1 MSLLR
6 RGTPVARA
14 RIVSETAPLRADVER
29 VVLDDSRKSC
39 CEACTDAY
47 FGDPDRIGSVS
58 LTYGDRFAD
67 EGGIDPPECLCN
79 CCGTKRSLVLICN
92 AAAAVLHAVLF
103 VSLLVIVIAWDIDL
117 TRPLISRVTI
127 WEKIDADQP
136 QDVCFH
142 SAKCA
147 IPSPKISL
155 NTTNGEFSI
164 YARQVDY
171 GSLSLQWL
179 VLSFSFLSA
188 TFQGLRPLVNSAE
201 RNLRP
206 CLARVF
212 CGCCYESNNTERLR
226 TPPSEME
233 VRSSYLRDVMLG
245 VNSTRFVEYAFS
257 ATTMILA
264 IAFTLNVEEFVV
276 YVMLATSTA
285 ATQLMGLVA
294 ELLLE
299 KNKAYRKELFPAA
312 WILHSTGWLLQIGV
326 FWTIVLS
333 FQLSASE
340 AESMR
345 GVEPPAFVYVIVWSM
360 LALFGSF
367 GVVQLVDFCHRTCYD
382 VAPLADAVGDKD
394 FKCCRNT
401 WWCTQRRCFGCP
413 SREANELAF
422 IVLSLSAKALL
433 SLLVASNLFMAP

>member
-1 MSLLR
+1 MSLLNR
-6 RGTPVARA
+6 KTPVAQS
-14 RIVSETAPLRADVER
+14 VSENTPLRANVER
-29 VVLDDSRKSC
+29 VVANTARKSC

-47 FGDPDRIGSVS
+47 FGDPERIGSVS
-58 LTYGDRFAD
+58 LTYGDSFRKEAS
-67 EGGIDPPECLCN
+67 IDPPECICN
-79 CCGTKRSLVLICN
+79 CCGAKRSLVLICN
-92 AAAAVLHAVLF
+92 AAAAVLHGLLFCVLF
-103 VSLLVIVIAWDIDL
+103 FIVVAWEIDL
-117 TRPLISRVTI
+117 TRPLISKVTV
-127 WEKIDADQP
+127 WEEINANHTESF
-136 QDVCFH
+136 CLH
-142 SAKCA
+142 SSECA

-155 NTTNGEFSI
+155 NTSNGEFSI
-164 YARQVDY
+164 YQRQVEH
-171 GSLSLQWL
+171 GSISLQWL
-179 VLSFSFLSA
+179 VLSFSLLSA

-206 CLARVF
+206 CLSNFF
-212 CGCCYESNNTERLR
+212 CGCCYEGSAR
-226 TPPSEME
+226 TPPSEGE

-299 KNKAYRKELFPAA
+299 KNRSYRTELFPAA
-312 WILHSTGWLLQIGV
+312 WILHATGWLLQIGV

-333 FQLSASE
+333 FSLSASE
-340 AESMR
+340 AKSMN
-345 GVEPPAFVYVIVWSM
+345 GVEPPSFVFVIVWSM

-382 VAPLADAVGDKD
+382 VAPLPDAVGDKD

-401 WWCTQRRCFGCP
+401 WWCTQRRCFGFP
-413 SREANELAF
+413 SRETNEMAF
-422 IVLSLSAKALL
+422 IILSLSAKVLL
-433 SLLVASNLFMAP
+433 SLLVAANLFMAP